1 MKKANKQDKSVNFV
15 QTVGTN
21 YCFSTEPVIS
31 ICFFGG
37 REGGRSVMA
46 LRVVWGGGNKE

>member
-1 MKKANKQDKSVNFV
+1 MNFV

-21 YCFSTEPVIS
+21 DCFSTEPAIS

-37 REGGRSVMA
+37 GEGGRLAGGAPCVE
-46 LRVVWGGGNKE
+46 GGGFGVFGERGGEIFL